1 MPGEH
6 RGGIVAIDLRTALE
20 AKTREYGMLVTEHQK
35 LRTRMSVLERF
46 IHLFGAP
53 AEFDSVFEGIMDAA
67 MAAVDAE
74 SGALYILDGDKN
86 ELYFAAAR
94 GPKAR
99 EVLGLDITIKPGQ
112 GMAGSC
118 FLNKEVITVSDV
130 HKDPR
135 FFKEVS
141 QSVGYEV
148 RSLLTA
154 PIVCDG
160 EAFGAVQVIN
170 KRGGSEFDMDEV
182 EVMKR
187 LGRYAGAL
195 IGLGLE
201 LQSLRQTAG
210 Q

>member
-1 MPGEH
+1 MPVDH
-6 RGGIVAIDLRTALE
+6 KSALE
-20 AKTREYGMLVTEHQK
+20 AKTQEFKHLLDDNHKLQRRNVMLEKV
-35 LRTRMSVLERF
+35 

-53 AEFDSVFEGIMDAA
+53 SDFDIVFEGLMDAA
-67 MAAVDAE
+67 MAAADAE
-74 SGALYILDGDKN
+74 SGALYVLDGAKN

-99 EVLGLDITIKPGQ
+99 EVLALDITIKPGQ
-112 GMAGSC
+112 GIAGAC
-118 FLNKEVITVSDV
+118 FANKEVIVVSDA
-130 HKDPR
+130 HKDAR

-141 QSVGYEV
+141 SAVGYEV

-160 EAFGAVQVIN
+160 EPFGAIQVIN
-170 KRGGSEFDMDEV
+170 KRSSSEFDLDEV
-182 EVMKR
+182 EAMKR

-201 LQSLRQTAG
+201 LQEHRSAR
-210 Q
+210 